1 MKLNNQR
8 QGKHARQQVLMV
20 VHCGV
25 VELQI
30 CVLGY
35 SSRVLTLLIGQV
47 NRGSGGENRNWEL
60 KGPMLRT
67 AVLQSGA
74 MSNVVVAVEVE
85 FVEREEHMT
94 IGKEGRGLP
103 RRKFPSGPA
112 SQARALWQIP
122 ANPVNNQ
129 SSDESDASS

>member
-1 MKLNNQR
+1 VRLNNQR
-8 QGKHARQQVLMV
+8 QGKHAQQQVLMV
-20 VHCGV
+20 VHCEV
-25 VELQI
+25 VDLQI

-35 SSRVLTLLIGQV
+35 SSRVLTLLRGQV

-60 KGPMLRT
+60 KGPVLRT

-94 IGKEGRGLP
+94 IGEEGRGE
-103 RRKFPSGPA
+103 
-112 SQARALWQIP
+112 RAPKTKISKW
-122 ANPVNNQ
+122 AG
-129 SSDESDASS
+129 

>member
-1 MKLNNQR
+1 
-8 QGKHARQQVLMV
+8 MV

-35 SSRVLTLLIGQV
+35 SSRVLTLLRGQV

-60 KGPMLRT
+60 KGPVLRT

-94 IGKEGRGLP
+94 IGEEGRGE
-103 RRKFPSGPA
+103 RGEG
-112 SQARALWQIP
+112 SQDENFQVGRLARPGLCGKSQPIP
-122 ANPVNNQ
+122 
-129 SSDESDASS
+129 